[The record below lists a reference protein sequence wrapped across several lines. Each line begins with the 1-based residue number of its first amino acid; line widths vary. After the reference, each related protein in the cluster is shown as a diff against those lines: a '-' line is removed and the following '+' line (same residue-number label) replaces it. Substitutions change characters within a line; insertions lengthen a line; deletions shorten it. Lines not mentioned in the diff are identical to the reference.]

1 MEEKDQ
7 NDQKEGGEDVK
18 TTSLPSISS
27 PTFSVS
33 GKQYIVTGSTQGLG
47 KEICKLLV
55 QNGAKKIVVLNYYIV
70 RFERWL
76 II

>member
-7 NDQKEGGEDVK
+7 NDQKEDVK
-18 TTSLPSISS
+18 TTSLPPISS
-27 PTFSVS
+27 PTFSVI

-55 QNGAKKIVVLNYYIV
+55 QNGAKKIVVFNYV
-70 RFERWL
+70 
-76 II
+76 